1 MAMTRQERL
10 SLHKKQERTSF
21 RKGRVK
27 HTDLKE
33 GVSEIRDVG
42 GAGLT
47 EFIKVNGSVNERRL
61 TPSGPIVKVV
71 DNTGVNSAN
80 TIPNTVGVANNASVS
95 TKVPTSAEFELAVA
109 SLAHRVNRIIDV
121 LREQGLIKKDSLSQ

>member
-10 SLHKKQERTSF
+10 SLHKKQERTTF
-21 RKGRVK
+21 RKGRIK

-71 DNTGVNSAN
+71 DNTGVNSVN
-80 TIPNTVGVANNASVS
+80 TIPNTVGVANNASVA